1 MEKREGE
8 RERERVIE
16 RLRETRVLFSKKY
29 SPNDEYVNKDSCLC
43 VCVCVCAVTRIA
55 SNVQKVE
62 KRRMMKQEDGGM
74 GLSSVFFL

>member
-1 MEKREGE
+1 M
-8 RERERVIE
+8 IE

-29 SPNDEYVNKDSCLC
+29 SPNDEYVNKDSCL
-43 VCVCVCAVTRIA
+43 CVCAVTRIA

-74 GLSSVFFL
+74 GLSSVFFEYFCCF